1 MKLAAAK
8 RSSSTSAASA
18 RRKAA
23 TKRNGAAVATVLDK
37 FRRRTRV
44 RKAARLFLL
53 ERFESLVACVPA
65 ALAGDPEAGIHAMR
79 VEAKRL
85 REALRLFRRA
95 YRRDSFDHLLA
106 EIETL
111 NDRLGAVRDAD
122 VLDAHL
128 ADLPGVAETEEL
140 TPLRAEL
147 ASQRERDLTT
157 FHTALGEL
165 AASDFEARFRD
176 LIINGRHRIDHKV
189 AGRKLSWFAPREVGR
204 RLRRVL
210 KRIRAVSGE
219 FDVHGLHEVRI
230 ANKQLRYAMETFA
243 SIYDRRFQRALDA
256 VVELHSRLGDVHDLD
271 VLIERLDQWT
281 AEHGPTEDLTAQL
294 EALRT
299 RRAKAY
305 ARAERWLTREGARSF
320 GHTVMD
326 TLD

>member
-1 MKLAAAK
+1 M
-8 RSSSTSAASA
+8 
-18 RRKAA
+18 
-23 TKRNGAAVATVLDK
+23 
-37 FRRRTRV
+37 

-53 ERFESLVACVPA
+53 ERFERVVACVPA
-65 ALAGDPEAGIHAMR
+65 ALEGDPEAGIHAMR
-79 VEAKRL
+79 VETKRL

-95 YRRDSFDHLLA
+95 YRRDSFDQLLA

-111 NDRLGAVRDAD
+111 NDKLGAVRDAD
-122 VLDAHL
+122 VLDAQL
-128 ADLPGVAETEEL
+128 AELPTGGDTKEL
-140 TPLRAEL
+140 SPLRAEL
-147 ASQRERDLTT
+147 ASQRERDLTA
-157 FHTALGEL
+157 FHLALGEL
-165 AASDFEARFRD
+165 AGTDFEARFRD
-176 LIINGRHRIDHKV
+176 LIINGRHHIDHKV

-256 VVELHSRLGDVHDLD
+256 VVELHSRLGDIHDLD
-271 VLIERLDQWT
+271 VLIERLDTWT
-281 AEHGPTEDLTAQL
+281 AKHGPTKKVTAQL
-294 EALRT
+294 EALRV